1 MKNSISGC
9 NFSSNHGQTASNS
22 LMKKKQGTPTV
33 TVLAEKQYTPAF
45 HSQPQLA
52 VSV

>member
-1 MKNSISGC
+1 MKNSISSY
-9 NFSSNHGQTASNS
+9 NFSCNHGKTASNS
-22 LMKKKQGTPTV
+22 LMKKKLGTPTV
-33 TVLAEKQYTPAF
+33 TVLAEKQYTPAS